1 MIRRNRNIQN
11 DRGIFRIRPRLS
23 SKPFDV
29 LCLFEQQSIGWTV
42 IQQRSNGSVNFYRG
56 WNEYRNGFGD
66 LQTEF
71 WLGNEQIYQLTN
83 QDRYR

>member
-1 MIRRNRNIQN
+1 MIRRNRNVQN

-29 LCLFEQQSIGWTV
+29 LCLFEQPSIGWTV
-42 IQQRSNGSVNFYRG
+42 IQQRINGSVNFYRG